1 MQSRRSLRTTLRIPR
16 ALLVALATAC
26 GGDAPENGTP
36 PLPPGM
42 RAPATTNADG
52 APPAVPF
59 SPATP
64 VVTPRVLRDV
74 PHDSAAYTQ
83 GLLLHGGRLFEGTGL
98 EGQSDVREVD
108 PRTGATLRRVPTPGG
123 AFGEGI
129 AVVGGKLF
137 QLTWKDG
144 FGHVYDPATLRSL
157 GTVRYDGE
165 GWGLTTDGT
174 LLYLSDGTPRV
185 RVIAPEGFTVQRS
198 FEVTEGGRPVRWLNE
213 LEWVD
218 GELWANIYQTDL
230 VARID
235 PATGAVTGWVNLS
248 ALLSAT
254 ERAAVAARGG
264 TANGIAYDPARKELH
279 LTGKLWPRRFV
290 VSMP

>member
-1 MQSRRSLRTTLRIPR
+1 MSPRTALRSTAPF
-16 ALLVALATAC
+16 LLLLAAAC
-26 GGDAPENGTP
+26 GGDEPANGTP

-42 RAPATTNADG
+42 RAPAVTNADG

-83 GLLLHGGRLFEGTGL
+83 GLLFHEGRLFEGTGL

-108 PRTGATLRRVPTPGG
+108 PRTGATVRRAPTPAG

-129 AVVGGKLF
+129 AVGGGKLF

-144 FGHVYDPATLRSL
+144 IGHVYDPTTLRSTA
-157 GTVRYDGE
+157 TVRYEGE

-174 LLYLSDGTPRV
+174 LLYMSDGTSRI
-185 RVIAPEGFTVQRS
+185 RVIAPDGFTVQRT
-198 FEVTEGGRPVRWLNE
+198 FEVTEAGRPVRWLNE
-213 LEWVD
+213 LELVD

-230 VARID
+230 IARID
-235 PATGAVTGWVNLS
+235 PGTGQVVGWVKVTG
-248 ALLSAT
+248 LLTAA
-254 ERAAVAARGG
+254 ERSAVAARGG
-264 TANGIAYDPARKELH
+264 TANGIAFDPVRKELH

-290 VSMP
+290 VAMP